1 MSKLEYSYYSPK
13 NKTFIN
19 LGFSS
24 PRDYRI
30 SYVQF
35 PFSPDASHTF
45 YSETDLALY
54 CAENNKQIERWYEE
68 TFKIKP
74 PYLLSLCV
82 DHDGSITYYIR
93 YRDHWITF
101 DDMYVMP
108 KLYEDTWDTV
118 DDAPVY
124 DFFKRHRDQLFDPA
138 MMVKFHKF
146 AMEKEVFSPL
156 PRYCGRIRFSVKMG
170 DHVVNAEL
178 CKSLSRRP
186 RPYFLQFANCGD
198 GLETNAQVFRYYD
211 IPKENLLPILGVRQT
226 QGDWPYSEESKV
238 YEIINYINRIRYANT
253 SQLQEI
259 TIRDNVVMCS
269 FGTFTIKQTI
279 NSTWYLRGD
288 LDNILRM
295 FKLNSKDELK
305 AYMNGVLGEK
315 RRSGVFPECE
325 TKEEIIK
332 LIETITR

>member
-35 PFSPDASHTF
+35 PFSPDAFHTS

-54 CAENNKQIERWYEE
+54 CAENNKRIEREYEE

-74 PYLLSLCV
+74 PYLLSLCIN
-82 DHDGSITYYIR
+82 HDGSITCYIR
-93 YRDHWITF
+93 YKDHWITF

-108 KLYEDTWDTV
+108 KLYEGTWDIV

-124 DFFKRHRDQLFDPA
+124 EFFKRHRDQLFDSA

-156 PRYCGRIRFSVKMG
+156 PRYCGRIRFLVKMG

-186 RPYFLQFANCGD
+186 CPYFLQFANCGD

-211 IPKENLLPILGVRQT
+211 IPKENLLHILGVRQT

-238 YEIINYINRIRYANT
+238 YEIINYINRIRYANF
-253 SQLQEI
+253 SQFQGI
-259 TIRDNVVMCS
+259 TIQDNVVKCS
-269 FGTFTIKQTI
+269 FGKFTIEQTK
-279 NSTWYLRGD
+279 NSTWYLCGD

>member
-13 NKTFIN
+13 NKTFVN

-35 PFSPDASHTF
+35 PFSPDAFHTF
-45 YSETDLALY
+45 YREVDLVLY
-54 CAENNKQIERWYEE
+54 CAENNKKVEEEYEE

-74 PYLLSLCV
+74 PYLLRPFINAVGDMLFC
-82 DHDGSITYYIR
+82 IK
-93 YRDHWITF
+93 YRDRSLTSG
-101 DDMYVMP
+101 DMQVMP
-108 KLYEDTWDTV
+108 ELDKDVWDTV
-118 DDAPVY
+118 EDAPLY
-124 DFFKRHRDQLFDPA
+124 DFFHRYQNVLFDP
-138 MMVKFHKF
+138 MIIVKFHKF
-146 AMEKEVFSPL
+146 AMEKEIFSPL
-156 PRYCGRIRFSVKMG
+156 PKFAGRIRFSVKLG
-170 DHVVNAEL
+170 DHITTAQVYR
-178 CKSLSRRP
+178 SMRRDHD
-186 RPYFLQFANCGD
+186 PYFLSFECCDD
-198 GLETNAQVFRYYD
+198 GLETNAQVFRHYD
-211 IPKENLLPILGVRQT
+211 IPKESLLPILGVRQT

-238 YEIINYINRIRYANT
+238 YEIINYINRIKYANF
-253 SQLQEI
+253 SASQEI
-259 TIRDNVVMCS
+259 TIQGNVVKCS
-269 FGTFTIKQTI
+269 FGKFTIEQT
-279 NSTWYLRGD
+279 NTSKWYLCGD

-295 FKLNSKDELK
+295 FKFNNKDELK